1 MQSCIKN
8 NGLLKD
14 MPHRRRNGNKMEKK
28 KIDRINELGRL
39 SRVREL
45 TDAEKEEQRLLR
57 EEYIKEFRS
66 ALRGNKS

>member
-1 MQSCIKN
+1 
-8 NGLLKD
+8 

>member
-1 MQSCIKN
+1 
-8 NGLLKD
+8 
-14 MPHRRRNGNKMEKK
+14 MEKK

-39 SRVREL
+39 SKAREL

-66 ALRGNKS
+66 VLRGNKS